1 MERETSSFRSYGTG
15 YLEEVLV
22 MASAFVIVS
31 FGAVLVAKWRFYA
44 KYSKNHR

>member
-1 MERETSSFRSYGTG
+1 MEPVIW
-15 YLEEVLV
+15 EEVHI
-22 MASAFVIVS
+22 MATAFVIVS